1 MLNENKIMKKQLIKE
16 EISKLQTLAEN
27 KRLLTGKY
35 EYPKYTNEQIEVLKE
50 GFLDKMKAKF
60 KDKFT
65 YDPNVKAIYSYIKGG
80 GKGDLKV
87 QEYPYGTF
95 PPELKRIGGNF
106 TVSSSKIEEFAPKME
121 IDGDLNVMKT
131 DIKNL
136 GKDLTIKNDLFIINC
151 TNLNLF
157 PNKIFVGGSIA
168 IKNTPIKSWPKNIN
182 KINGNLGLYQTEISE
197 LPSGLSVN
205 GVLDLRDTPIKKI
218 PDNLFVADSLY
229 VTGCQNLKGLF
240 SFGKNIRVDKNL
252 HIKKTPLMNSLK
264 SQDDVKSFIEA
275 TGMRVGRVH
284 YGKKYPINFI
294 STEEPK
300 KQTADIG
307 GKIRAKRTAQGGGG
321 FGGQFGAGGKAG
333 GGSRK
338 KSIFNIFRESLKEA
352 EYSPEELKEIE
363 GAISILQKYDA

>member
-1 MLNENKIMKKQLIKE
+1 MNKQLIKE
-16 EISKLQTLAEN
+16 EIAKIQRIAEV
-27 KRLLTGKY
+27 KQQLDGKY
-35 EYPKYTNEQIEVLKE
+35 EYPSYTNEQIEVLQE

-80 GKGDLKV
+80 GKGNLRL
-87 QEYPYGTF
+87 QNYPYGTF
-95 PPELKRIGGNF
+95 PPELKKVGGNF
-106 TVSSSKIEEFAPKME
+106 TVSSSKIEEFSPKMQ
-121 IDGDLNVMKT
+121 IDGDLTVMKT

-136 GKDLTIKNDLFIINC
+136 GKDLTIKNDLAIINC
-151 TNLNLF
+151 TNLNVF

-168 IKNTPIKSWPKNIN
+168 IKDTPIKSWPKTIT
-182 KINGNLGLYQTEISE
+182 KINGNLGLYKTDVAE

-229 VTGCQNLKGLF
+229 VTGCPNLKGVF
-240 SFGKNIRVDKNL
+240 SFGKNIRVDKNVHL
-252 HIKKTPLMNSLK
+252 KKTPLMKSL
-264 SQDDVKSFIEA
+264 STQDDVKSFVEA
-275 TGMRVGRVH
+275 TGMQVGAIH
-284 YGKKYPINFI
+284 YGKKYPVAFNAG
-294 STEEPK
+294 K
-300 KQTADIG
+300 KSKKVTADIG

-321 FGGQFGAGGKAG
+321 FGGQFGAGGRAA